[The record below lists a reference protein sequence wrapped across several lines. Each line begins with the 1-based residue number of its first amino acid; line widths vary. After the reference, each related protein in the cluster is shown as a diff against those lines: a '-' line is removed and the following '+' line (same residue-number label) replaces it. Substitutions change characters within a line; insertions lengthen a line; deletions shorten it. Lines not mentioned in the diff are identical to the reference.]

1 MRMLIQ
7 LKEITILQI
16 FTPPVFFY
24 SQRTYAFMVHIDQ
37 KLFLLFAYTQNVSN
51 RTHTNIPKFGQ
62 FVLFFFFLLQYNSFC
77 LLCNTAVK

>member
-62 FVLFFFFLLQYNSFC
+62 FVVVFFFFFYSIIHFVCYVTQL
-77 LLCNTAVK
+77 